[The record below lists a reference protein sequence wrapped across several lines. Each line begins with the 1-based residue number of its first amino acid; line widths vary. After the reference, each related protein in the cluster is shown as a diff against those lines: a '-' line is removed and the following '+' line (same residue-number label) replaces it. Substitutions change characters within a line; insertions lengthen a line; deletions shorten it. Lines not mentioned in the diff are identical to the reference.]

1 MSRTCLNGRYMR
13 VHLSNRL
20 DMLKEAIPED
30 MPVIEEQALR
40 DQVHIFPT
48 DANLRLQTHP
58 DGDNEWLVPSLVRP
72 P

>member
-1 MSRTCLNGRYMR
+1 
-13 VHLSNRL
+13 
-20 DMLKEAIPED
+20 MLEEAILED

-58 DGDNEWLVPSLVRP
+58 DGDNEWLVPSLSSDLHSTNLHTFQVSRSGTETY
-72 P
+72 